1 MAEVLRGSD
10 ALVVSA
16 DGRRV
21 RRAVPLD
28 PPEELARAID
38 ARSLYA
44 APFPYTATLDDLTA
58 FFGGAGP
65 VNCVRQRRHLG
76 SKDFKGNCFIE
87 FASVEAAS
95 KVASP
100 GTPPQARGRLHGCP
114 GRPWHALAACVLGH
128 GAADPASAV
137 HGAPAR
143 PRCDETRLRPP
154 GAGHGAGVCG
164 RAGRHG
170 AQAGLHR
177 APRGREGG
185 CSRGAAGVLIHVA
198 PPRERACM
206 PHR

>member
-1 MAEVLRGSD
+1 VAEVLRGSG

-95 KVASP
+95 KVAPP
-100 GTPPQARGRLHGCP
+100 GTPPQARGRLAWLPRPTLACP
-114 GRPWHALAACVLGH
+114 GCV
-128 GAADPASAV
+128 
-137 HGAPAR
+137 R
-143 PRCDETRLRPP
+143 PRSRCRRPSLGSAWSSCMAALR
-154 GAGHGAGVCG
+154 
-164 RAGRHG
+164 
-170 AQAGLHR
+170 
-177 APRGREGG
+177 
-185 CSRGAAGVLIHVA
+185 
-198 PPRERACM
+198 
-206 PHR
+206 

>member
-1 MAEVLRGSD
+1 VAEVLRGSE

-58 FFGGAGP
+58 FFGGAAP

-95 KVASP
+95 QVAH
-100 GTPPQARGRLHGCP
+100 PPPVCLPKRTGALHGRP
-114 GRPWHALAACVLGH
+114 GRPWPALAAW
-128 GAADPASAV
+128 SAV
-137 HGAPAR
+137 TVTPSQPQLCMGLLCTAALVRAALAAARCWAWRWSTRARRSPWSASRTTSRAARRRRRTR
-143 PRCDETRLRPP
+143 PRRRRCALSRRS
-154 GAGHGAGVCG
+154 
-164 RAGRHG
+164 RA
-170 AQAGLHR
+170 
-177 APRGREGG
+177 
-185 CSRGAAGVLIHVA
+185 
-198 PPRERACM
+198 
-206 PHR
+206 